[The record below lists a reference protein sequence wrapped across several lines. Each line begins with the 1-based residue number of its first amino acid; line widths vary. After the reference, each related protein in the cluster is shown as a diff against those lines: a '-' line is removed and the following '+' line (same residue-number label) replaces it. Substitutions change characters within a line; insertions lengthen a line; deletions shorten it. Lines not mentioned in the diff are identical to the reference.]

1 MQIKRPKIGLK
12 SIILLGVLLL
22 VMSFLFIMITGR
34 TCTVRTRFFT
44 PLDGLTIDDFEVKL
58 EDEGIV
64 KIEKTYLEGDCLVA
78 ELSYV
83 SRGKTFLEIIGPDG
97 LYGYQKIYAHRV
109 GIITVEYYFG
119 MVNGGWVIALSYVLF
134 LWTLSLYLLVRC
146 SASLRRDMFSYDNIA
161 LLGVTIAVIFHMMQ
175 QAAGLADYNGPMDS
189 ILSVMDLGTGISLI
203 LLPIAFVVSVFVMI
217 TNIRLLI
224 KEGRKLKNIL
234 GTAIGL
240 GIMLLTLAPE
250 IIYRILSSTPSLD
263 VHREGSAGFIVE
275 IFAENTI
282 YSLVAYLEC
291 VLMATII
298 LGLAAAKNVPSFDM
312 DYVMI
317 LGCRMKKDG
326 TLTNLLKGRV
336 DRAVD
341 FAKRQKEATG
351 KDVIFV
357 PSGGQG
363 PGEPL
368 SEAQAMKNYLLSIGI
383 PEDRIL
389 PEDKSLNTYQNFG
402 YSKELIDKHFGGDG
416 ARIAFSTTNYHVFR
430 SGMYASK
437 QGIKAQGMGSKTKVY
452 FWVNAFVRE
461 FIATL
466 EAKKKLHMATIGV
479 IILLN
484 IQMAAIFWLA
494 LRL

>member
-1 MQIKRPKIGLK
+1 MQIKKPKNGLV
-12 SIILLGVLLL
+12 SVLMLGVLLL
-22 VMSFLFIMITGR
+22 LMSFLTILITGR
-34 TCTVRTRFFT
+34 RCTVRTEFIK
-44 PLDGLTIDDFEVKL
+44 PVDGLSIDDFKVSL
-58 EDEGIV
+58 DDEGIV
-64 KIEKTYLEGDCLVA
+64 NIDETYIKDGCIIT
-78 ELSYV
+78 ELSFV
-83 SRGKTFLEIIGPDG
+83 SRGKTCLEIIGPDG
-97 LYGYQKIYAHRV
+97 RYGFQKIYAHRV

-161 LLGVTIAVIFHMMQ
+161 LLGVTIAVIFHMLQ
-175 QAAGLADYNGPMDS
+175 QASGLANYNGPMDS

-234 GTAIGL
+234 GTALGL
-240 GIMLLTLAPE
+240 GLMLLTLTPSF
-250 IIYRILSSTPSLD
+250 IYRIASSMPTLETQ
-263 VHREGSAGFIVE
+263 REGSIGHIAE
-275 IFAENTI
+275 IFAENII

-363 PGEPL
+363 ADEPL

-383 PEDRIL
+383 PEERIL
-389 PEDKSLNTYQNFG
+389 AEDKSLNTYQNFG
-402 YSKELIDKHFGGDG
+402 YSKELIDKHFGSEN
-416 ARIAFSTTNYHVFR
+416 AKIAFSTTNYHVFR

-437 QGIKAQGMGSKTKVY
+437 QGIKVQGMGSKTKVY

-466 EAKKKLHMATIGV
+466 EAKKKLHMAAIGV

-484 IQMAAIFWLA
+484 IQMAVIFWLA